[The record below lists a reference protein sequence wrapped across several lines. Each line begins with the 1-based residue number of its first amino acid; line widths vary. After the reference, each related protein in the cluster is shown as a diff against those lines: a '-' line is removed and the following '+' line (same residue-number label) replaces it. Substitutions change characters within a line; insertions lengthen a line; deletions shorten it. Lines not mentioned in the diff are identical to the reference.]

1 MVPGL
6 CPVNHL
12 SVKPRLF
19 ATSIVLSLALHAGG
33 LVSLAHLGTRAVSVA
48 AESQL
53 TISQGFELVRPAM
66 AAAPPTPKVEPV
78 APEPMTPEP
87 EPETE
92 PEPPPP
98 EEERVRLGVEEATEE
113 RPVWKG
119 SATPTENLAPK
130 SDVDQAA
137 LAISPRTGGP
147 QSGQASPAGS
157 AVQSAPRVDEAADRA
172 QPEGEPGEAAQEQ
185 APQPLPQQPEA
196 PQPEPLQ
203 EREQQPEPRQVEPVR
218 LEGAELVEAL
228 SELVLPAPQP
238 EPLQLEEQQPRAQ
251 QVLPPQPEPVQPLPE
266 RPEAVTTVEPRPVV
280 PPAGVE
286 GVNSADAPDADRG
299 KKAEEESPAAAIVG
313 SLVYKPGEPLAG
325 KGLRVFT
332 VRPRYG
338 YATLATASP
347 RNTVVLVTFGR
358 DGRVLRAAFKDK
370 GTGYEEVDK
379 PLIEAVYRWTARG
392 EALGKIPADQ
402 PRAGVTFEVRFLMER
417 M

>member
-1 MVPGL
+1 
-6 CPVNHL
+6 VNHL
-12 SVKPRLF
+12 SVKPRLL
-19 ATSIVLSLALHAGG
+19 ATSVGLSLALHAGG
-33 LVSLAHLGTRAVSVA
+33 LVSLAHLGTRAVTVA

-53 TISQGFELVRPAM
+53 TISQGFELDRPVPPVVQRPM
-66 AAAPPTPKVEPV
+66 AEPV
-78 APEPMTPEP
+78 VPEPLTPEP
-87 EPETE
+87 EPEPE
-92 PEPPPP
+92 PEPPPV
-98 EEERVRLGVEEATEE
+98 EEEVVRLGVEDATEE
-113 RPVWKG
+113 RAVWKG
-119 SATPTENLAPK
+119 SASPTENLAPR

-137 LAISPRTGGP
+137 LAISPRMGGQ
-147 QSGQASPAGS
+147 QSGQMAPAGS
-157 AVQSAPRVDEAADRA
+157 APQSAPAVEEALPEPARPEVEAGAEAVEA
-172 QPEGEPGEAAQEQ
+172 QP
-185 APQPLPQQPEA
+185 PQPVPQQPE
-196 PQPEPLQ
+196 
-203 EREQQPEPRQVEPVR
+203 EQQPEAVQELEVQPRERQAEPVR
-218 LEGAELVEAL
+218 ADGADLLESL
-228 SELVLPAPQP
+228 SELVLPGPQP
-238 EPLQLEEQQPRAQ
+238 VPRQLEEQQLLAR
-251 QVLPPQPEPVQPLPE
+251 QVEPVQPELMQPLPE
-266 RPEAVTTVEPRPVV
+266 RPEVVATVEARETA
-280 PPAGVE
+280 PPPGVE
-286 GVNSADAPDADRG
+286 GVNNADAPDAERG